1 MIESSWSGIV
11 CRSGNGSNIFEEIED
26 NVYVAGCY
34 NGSGIGLGTLFG
46 EEIAILSQIQT
57 KNASIILKRKTK
69 FFTTTTFFNGWVYSK
84 LIYERLKAK
93 NDN

>member
-46 EEIAILSQIQT
+46 EEIAILSSGFKT
-57 KNASIILKRKTK
+57 KNASIILKEKTK
-69 FFTTTTFFNGWVYSK
+69 FFTTTTFLMVSIFKINLRKIKS
-84 LIYERLKAK
+84 
-93 NDN
+93 